1 MGADDDDERRLRIEL
16 MAADIENKRADTVY
30 KQTITTWEPW
40 KALAVAAGAGATITL
55 ALVGI
60 VTALLSYLHH

>member
-1 MGADDDDERRLRIEL
+1 M
-16 MAADIENKRADTVY
+16 
-30 KQTITTWEPW
+30 EPW